1 MAKKMIIRDG
11 ALTHL
16 EMFILSSDNRLKV
29 RVDSHLL
36 EFGISGDFLLS
47 LTPDLNMFKKL
58 PFNSGSG
65 DGSVWEILFSEFV
78 ELNANNVNDDELVG
92 EPEFLDDP
100 TCRINYLKK
109 KLAAV
114 KTVNGKAK
122 VAKPKVSPNNAE
134 NNKADER
141 RKMIKDKLLKSRRLH
156 SANVQLQGASGEE
169 GRDKSIE
176 DGGSSQVNS
185 NVLSISEEVKKTNDV
200 ITEKANY
207 FESSAGA
214 QKMLKIKESNANVGN
229 EIDSNTIASNTCS
242 RDKIP
247 IQRKTTEEGKYLSH
261 EQNQLETSISPDRIM
276 NMNDDRNLNKEISE
290 SEESEEPEIDPIV
303 VRREFLENQI
313 ISVKEEGTTKHDPR
327 LTGSC
332 ELLKPTIH
340 SPPGLPAP
348 RRPYDK
354 VGDLHCGD
362 KMLRFLSSH
371 GVTTATSIQT
381 AMWPAVSRL
390 SSLVAVAGPGLG
402 KTLGWAVPLVSG
414 LAAGGLQRPGLA
426 PGHSPVTVVL
436 GPGVAATSA
445 IHDTLTELSGG
456 AGLSL
461 AVLQSCS
468 GAPDPQLTDFI
479 NGVDILVTTPLRLLK
494 LLDEERMIG
503 LERCCHLILE
513 DADTVLAKWPKE
525 TSQIMATWKRS
536 KGSQNSLDQL
546 IVVSEKWTEEMEG
559 FTSAYLK
566 PKTRPIVAIANLL
579 EAAIYGKIE
588 VIPCCID
595 ETVTREKALKDIIRH
610 EISSSRRIVVCCSHY
625 KSSRRIH
632 QIFAEMGIQSL
643 LVNSDVDIA
652 DMKMIS
658 EAWSQSASSPLVVA
672 DDSLPSLPFPGA
684 DRGVVLVHWDI
695 PNTSKTSFSH
705 RFVFVKTSLRN
716 TFSGHQPQGGRV
728 HVLLSADDGSCMNTV
743 VPFLR
748 RCGAEIPATLL
759 ALQQSLRLRNARRSA
774 AAGSGLCLNL
784 VTTGSCVQEKT
795 GKCKDRH
802 FVSKDLDTPDPE
814 EVPDVIKFTILS
826 VETPVV
832 YWVKLLKSGLDVA
845 SDQLA
850 LRMARYYSSEA
861 AQKPLETLERNMMV
875 AAAGQDGVYRR
886 ARLQEMMY
894 ERKDEQEKLVA
905 VTVFLV
911 DGGVQEEVPLAD
923 IAELAPEFGLDQHP
937 AAAVRVVVGGVVPGD
952 GDTSWGGQAS
962 LQLVAGL
969 TAARGREAVCRG
981 RVVVRLAGLLVV
993 DRCQLLE
1000 RQPVLASWVCRL
1012 ETVAALLD
1020 TGHAARDPRPVNTLI
1035 SMADQAGIT
1044 THKPSLSAAADMSLE
1059 LAEDGEPESR
1069 TAMLDPEETVAVY
1082 MSECIS
1088 PGRFYLT
1095 LAASA
1100 ETLQKLE
1107 AEMMAWVA
1115 AEPRRGYCGASVGDL
1130 VAVLD
1135 SSTCR
1140 RGQVREVRACNV
1152 NTSRDTELII
1162 QNTFLIFFLDSGECD
1177 SVPGHNVFK
1186 CDPDFMTKVPFQA
1199 IPCCLGQ
1206 VHAANSRWSDEAGDR

>member
-11 ALTHL
+11 ALTPL
-16 EMFILSSDNRLKV
+16 EMFILSGDNRLKV
-29 RVDSHLL
+29 KVDSQLL

-100 TCRINYLKK
+100 TSRINYLKK

-114 KTVNGKAK
+114 KTMNGQAKA
-122 VAKPKVSPNNAE
+122 AKPKVSPE

-141 RKMIKDKLLKSRRLH
+141 RKMIKEKLLKSRRLQT
-156 SANVQLQGASGEE
+156 AKVKLQGASEEE
-169 GRDKSIE
+169 GLDNSIK
-176 DGGSSQVNS
+176 DGGPQVYS
-185 NVLSISEEVKKTNDV
+185 NAIVSISEEVKKTNDV
-200 ITEKANY
+200 ITEKANC

-214 QKMLKIKESNANVGN
+214 QKMSKKKESTATVGN
-229 EIDSNTIASNTCS
+229 EIDFNTITSKS
-242 RDKIP
+242 IDKIP
-247 IQRKTTEEGKYLSH
+247 ILSKTTEEGKLLSY
-261 EQNQLETSISPDRIM
+261 EQNHLNYSVYSDGIM
-276 NMNDDRNLNKEISE
+276 NMNDDHKEISE
-290 SEESEEPEIDPIV
+290 SDESEEPEVDPIV
-303 VRREFLENQI
+303 VRREFKENQI
-313 ISVKEEGTTKHDPR
+313 ISVRVERTTKHDPR

-332 ELLKPTIH
+332 ELLKPMIH

-402 KTLGWAVPLVSG
+402 KTLGWAVPLVAG

-426 PGHSPVTVVL
+426 PGHSPVAVVL

-445 IHDTLTELSGG
+445 VHDTLTELSGG

-525 TSQIMATWKRS
+525 TSQIMSTWKKS

-566 PKTRPIVAIANLL
+566 PQTRPIVAIANLL

-595 ETVTREKALKDIIRH
+595 ETVTREKALRDIIRH
-610 EISSSRRIVVCCSHY
+610 EKSSSRRIVVCCSHY

-695 PNTSKTSFSH
+695 PSTSKTSFSH

-728 HVLLSADDGSCMNTV
+728 HVLLSADDGGCLNTI

-759 ALQQSLRLRNARRSA
+759 ALQHSLRLRNARRSA
-774 AAGSGLCLNL
+774 AAGSSLCLNL

-814 EVPDVIKFTILS
+814 EVPDVIKFAILG

-832 YWVKLLKSGLDVA
+832 YWVKLLKPGLDVA

-861 AQKPLETLERNMMV
+861 AQKPLETLELNMMV
-875 AAAGQDGVYRR
+875 AVAGQDGVYRR
-886 ARLQEMMY
+886 ARLQEMVY
-894 ERKDEQEKLVA
+894 EVKDEQEKLVA

-911 DGGVQEEVPLAD
+911 DAGVQEEVPLAD
-923 IAELAPEFGLDQHP
+923 IAELGPEFGLAQHP

-981 RVVVRLAGLLVV
+981 RVVLRLAGLLVV

-1020 TGHAARDPRPVNTLI
+1020 TGHAARDPRPINTLI

-1059 LAEDGEPESR
+1059 LAEDGESESR

-1095 LAASA
+1095 LAATA

-1115 AEPRRGYCGASVGDL
+1115 AEPRRGYCGASVGEL

-1206 VHAANSRWSDEAGDR
+1206 VHAANGRWSDEAGDR